1 MVLKDQFR
9 SATPR
14 VFASAEPTFQ
24 PPVALNRQQRRRSAL
39 EWAKMLAQ
47 NQHPRALQ
55 ILR

>member
-24 PPVALNRQQRRRSAL
+24 PPVALNRQRHRRSAL